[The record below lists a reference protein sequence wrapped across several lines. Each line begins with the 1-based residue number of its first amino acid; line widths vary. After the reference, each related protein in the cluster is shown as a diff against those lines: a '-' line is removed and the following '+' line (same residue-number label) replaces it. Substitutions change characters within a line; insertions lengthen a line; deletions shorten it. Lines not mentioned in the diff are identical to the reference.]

1 MIISVHSCHQ
11 HKRTLRE
18 WHLNSGCYSIHPADC
33 RESWFGSDLSQ
44 QTYTLRGIIS
54 YLSAVCTANF
64 SRYCHFSEPPA
75 VSLLVPCTFL
85 KLLIIRRLLQT
96 IKPPY
101 GLRRLLQTYSI
112 WYSTKQKEE
121 LHSDSS
127 LCEYKRSIAVIT
139 ILVNLAFSATC
150 FGSTNHHPALLY
162 KTLQIFCL
170 YSVTWR
176 THIILQAQHWTSV
189 HTIYVSTSEW
199 IKSTHSPRICIQFL
213 QKSTLWNIQ
222 LLFKR
227 NRILLN
233 YVH

>member
-1 MIISVHSCHQ
+1 MITSVHSCHQ

-18 WHLNSGCYSIHPADC
+18 WHLNSGCYSMHPADC
-33 RESWFGSDLSQ
+33 CESWFGSDLSQ

-101 GLRRLLQTYSI
+101 GLRRLHQTYSI

-127 LCEYKRSIAVIT
+127 LCEYKRSTAINT
-139 ILVNLAFSATC
+139 ILVIFAFSATS
-150 FGSTNHHPALLY
+150 FRLNEPSSGTTVQNFTNILFVFSHLTHKQHLTSA
-162 KTLQIFCL
+162 TLNI
-170 YSVTWR
+170 
-176 THIILQAQHWTSV
+176 
-189 HTIYVSTSEW
+189 
-199 IKSTHSPRICIQFL
+199 SPH
-213 QKSTLWNIQ
+213 
-222 LLFKR
+222 R
-227 NRILLN
+227 NE
-233 YVH
+233 